1 MLLIAIIIKHIFT
14 VFACVFWLL
23 IGLCLLNKY
32 VPTCAHM
39 IYHIVRHQD
48 VILSMFA
55 CRDLKTFMEAR

>member
-1 MLLIAIIIKHIFT
+1 
-14 VFACVFWLL
+14 
-23 IGLCLLNKY
+23 LNKY